1 MKLYV
6 YGMDSM
12 EILEHKDLTPFEY
25 ACHLGN
31 LTSIKLILS
40 HQEPYEQNP
49 IYLNGLLLS
58 ITSQQLEIFH
68 YLIEHPSYSFII
80 DKYRPLIIHQIQET
94 GLYHLLDTF
103 EHVLEPNYLHQQI
116 ELPLEEFKNH
126 KNFDVPEQIVL
137 KDLSCYY
144 QSCLAN
150 KTLKYHLDD
159 IREKLANRYQL
170 TPIVY
175 SLADGESLCLPL
187 TYESFIGLKFQYSEH
202 DFQSMQ
208 KAYLAHPSHS
218 AWRFLGTSNHWS
230 RQANSIFAYQQDIQW
245 LFILM
250 WFTADDEQLIDLQT
264 IHSVDERVDLFIS
277 EIAQFQQNAL
287 HAEQLK
293 HLLLKSVLGHPLT
306 KTLDQKTLKLEH
318 QEFLKQHWLQQLNQ
332 FHFEELLKIQSQ
344 WSQQFGELN
353 NQLNHYNL
361 TEIDNQLFEEGMAKK
376 WGSRWSDN
384 LYMMKQSRQQ
394 LLNHHLCVRFSSIF
408 LTCLDAAIQNS
419 QASHL
424 KQFHFFYSDSELPE
438 IIHPSN
444 HHHKIN

>member
-58 ITSQQLEIFH
+58 ITSQQLEIFQ

-80 DKYRPLIIHQIQET
+80 DKHRPLIIHQIQET
-94 GLYHLLDTF
+94 GLYHLLDSF
-103 EHVLEPNYLHQQI
+103 EHVLEPNDLHQQI
-116 ELPLEEFKNH
+116 ELPLEEFKKH

-150 KTLKYHLDD
+150 KTLKHHLDD

-170 TPIVY
+170 HPIVY
-175 SLADGESLCLPL
+175 SLADGESLSLPL
-187 TYESFIGLKFQYSEH
+187 TYESFLGLKFQYSEQ
-202 DFQSMQ
+202 DFQAMQ
-208 KAYLAHPSHS
+208 KAYLAHPTHS
-218 AWRFLGTSNHWS
+218 AWRFLETSNPWN
-230 RQANSIFAYQQDIQW
+230 RQANSIFSYQQDIQW

-250 WFTADDEQLIDLQT
+250 WFTAYDEQLIDLQT
-264 IHSVDERVDLFIS
+264 IQSIDERVDLFIS
-277 EIAQFQQNAL
+277 ELAQFQQNTLGAD
-287 HAEQLK
+287 QLK
-293 HLLLKSVLGHPLT
+293 YLLLKSVLGHPLT
-306 KTLDQKTLKLEH
+306 KTLDPKTLKLEH
-318 QEFLKQHWLQQLNQ
+318 QAFLKQHWLQQLNQ

-408 LTCLDAAIQNS
+408 LICLDAAIQNS

-424 KQFHFFYSDSELPE
+424 KQFHFFYADSEIPE
-438 IIHPSN
+438 ISHHLN